1 MNLSQN
7 FTLAEL
13 TRTSKPFPN
22 VPGPTEIANLRRLC
36 IKVLEPVRAHF
47 GRPVS
52 VNSAFRSLKVNRAVG
67 SKDGSQ
73 HRLGEAADIEI
84 YGIPNAALAE
94 WIVAN
99 VPTDQV
105 ILEAYTPG
113 VPNSGWVHVSYREG
127 RLRRSVLT
135 MVMGSHGPVYTPGIH
150 A

>member
-1 MNLSQN
+1 MNLTPH

-22 VPGPTEIANLRRLC
+22 VPGPTEIANMRRLC
-36 IKVLEPVRAHF
+36 IKVLEPVRARF
-47 GRPVS
+47 GQPVR

-84 YGIPNAALAE
+84 YGIANADLAE

-99 VPTDQV
+99 VPFDQV

-135 MVMGSHGPVYTPGIH
+135 MAMGSHGPVYTPGIH